1 MFMFAAYAN
10 RKFKESSNL
19 ISLLYPLNEEEKKR
33 DSNCTA
39 IEVTGV
45 RNK

>member
-10 RKFKESSNL
+10 RKFKENS
-19 ISLLYPLNEEEKKR
+19 SLLYLLNEERKKEI